1 VEYRNLG
8 RSGLKVSLVGLGCNN
23 FGGRMDAEQ
32 TTAVINAC
40 LDAGI
45 TFFDTADVYGGGR
58 SEEFMAAPL
67 KAHRHDVVIA
77 TKAASPMGEGPYW
90 RGTSRKYIVDA
101 VDACLRRLDTDY
113 IDLFQIH
120 RPEAGTPEEENAAH
134 AGRPRPGGQDP
145 LHRQQQLLRLAGRQR
160 CLGGEARAPDAV
172 HQRSEPVQPP
182 RAQHRGR
189 AHACPVRSLASAS
202 CPSFPSPAASLTGKY
217 RPNEPGPEG
226 SRLTGDTPMSARF
239 KNDKNY
245 EGLTKLEKFAE
256 ERGHTMVE
264 LAMSWLATQPV
275 ISSVIA
281 GATRPEQVAEN
292 AKAADWRLHPDE
304 MQEID
309 DIMGVVKAGPMGGP
323 PRTAPAR

>member
-1 VEYRNLG
+1 VSRARLIPGEDPLVEYRNLG

-45 TFFDTADVYGGGR
+45 TFFDTADIYGGGR

-77 TKAASPMGEGPYW
+77 TKAAAPMAEGPYW
-90 RGTSRKYIVDA
+90 RGTSRKYLVDA

-120 RPEAGTPEEENAAH
+120 RPEPETPEEETLRTLDDLVRAGKIRYLGNSNYSGWQVANAAWVAKH
-134 AGRPRPGGQDP
+134 EHLTPYI
-145 LHRQQQLLRLAGRQR
+145 
-160 CLGGEARAPDAV
+160 
-172 HQRSEPVQPP
+172 
-182 RAQHRGR
+182 RAQNQTNLPERSIEAELR
-189 AHACPVRSLASAS
+189 PACEQFGVGILPFFPLASG
-202 CPSFPSPAASLTGKY
+202 FLTGKY
-217 RPNEPGPEG
+217 RQGEAGPEG

-245 EGLTKLEKFAE
+245 EGLTKLEKFA
-256 ERGHTMVE
+256 
-264 LAMSWLATQPV
+264 
-275 ISSVIA
+275 
-281 GATRPEQVAEN
+281 
-292 AKAADWRLHPDE
+292 
-304 MQEID
+304 
-309 DIMGVVKAGPMGGP
+309 
-323 PRTAPAR
+323 